1 MKTTTFINYHAKRI
15 ASDMQALCER
25 RGYGIG
31 EIGYNI
37 NEELKDM
44 EEFSGIPKSV
54 AREIG
59 YKVEEMLELAQEND
73 MTIRKPEYNSTL
85 ENANYEE
92 LEVV

>member
-1 MKTTTFINYHAKRI
+1 
-15 ASDMQALCER
+15 
-25 RGYGIG
+25 
-31 EIGYNI
+31 
-37 NEELKDM
+37 M